1 MSKFTDDVFAP
12 VLAQVEQVVSERDG
26 LKAQVAS
33 LERVQKLAA
42 LLVAANYYEGYT
54 PKINYVFGGEDLK
67 GMDCSGFMQTVFKEI
82 GVKLPRVSAD
92 QIKAGQSIP
101 VGQEQAGDLLG
112 FDLGTRNGAGIEHI
126 GLCVGNGMMIH
137 TAKKGEGIVVSDYHK
152 RYGDKLVAVARV
164 Y

>member
-12 VLAQVEQVVSERDG
+12 VLVQVEQVVSERDG
-26 LKAQVAS
+26 LKAQVAG
-33 LERVQKLAA
+33 LQRDQKLAA
-42 LLVAANYYEGYT
+42 LLIASDYYEGYT
-54 PKINYVFGGEDLK
+54 PKIDYVFGGEDLK
-67 GMDCSGFMQTVFKEI
+67 GMDCSGFMLNVFKEI

-126 GLCVGNGMMIH
+126 GMCCGNGMMIH